1 MFALR
6 QRKGWMPVKKSWFI
20 KSWFFKSNRLAIILI
35 VSAASLSAGAC
46 ASRLDTRGNLPD
58 PKLVAEIR
66 PGELSREDVVDLIGS
81 PSSVTPFGSDTWYYI
96 SKRTET
102 FAFFAP
108 KVTARKIIVVKFA
121 KDGKVKE
128 VKTVGLEK
136 SRVIKPVSR
145 KTPTHGTKMTIIEQL
160 IGNLGRFKKKK
171 QQQSP
176 SDDSQGTPTDP
187 Y

>member
-1 MFALR
+1 MSALQ
-6 QRKGWMPVKKSWFI
+6 QRKGWMPVKKSWF
-20 KSWFFKSNRLAIILI
+20 FKSNRLALVLV
-35 VSAASLSAGAC
+35 VSAASLGAGAC
-46 ASRLDTRGNLPD
+46 SSRLDTRGNLPD

-66 PGELSREDVVDLIGS
+66 PGELSREDVMDLLGS

-102 FAFFAP
+102 FAFFSP
-108 KVTARKIIVVKFA
+108 KVTDRKIIVVKFA
-121 KDGKVKE
+121 KDGKVKGIS
-128 VKTVGLEK
+128 TVGLEK

-145 KTPTHGTKMTIIEQL
+145 KTPTHGTKMTVIEQL

-171 QQQSP
+171 QQQA
-176 SDDSQGTPTDP
+176 PTDEYDP

>member
-1 MFALR
+1 
-6 QRKGWMPVKKSWFI
+6 MPVKKP
-20 KSWFFKSNRLAIILI
+20 WFFKSNCLAIILV
-35 VSAASLSAGAC
+35 VSAASLGAGAC

-58 PKLVAEIR
+58 PKLLSSIR
-66 PGELSREDVVDLIGS
+66 PGELSREDVVDLLGS

-108 KVTARKIIVVKFA
+108 KVTERKIVVVKFA

-128 VKTVGLEK
+128 VSTLGLEK
-136 SRVIKPVSR
+136 SRAIKHVLR
-145 KTPTHGTKMTIIEQL
+145 TTPTHGNEMTIIEQL
-160 IGNLGRFKKKK
+160 IGNLGRFKKKQQK
-171 QQQSP
+171 Q
-176 SDDSQGTPTDP
+176 TPEEENAEP

>member
-1 MFALR
+1 
-6 QRKGWMPVKKSWFI
+6 MPVKKP
-20 KSWFFKSNRLAIILI
+20 WFFKSNCLAIILV
-35 VSAASLSAGAC
+35 VSAASLGAGAC

-58 PKLVAEIR
+58 PKLLSSIR
-66 PGELSREDVVDLIGS
+66 PGELSREDVVDLLGS

-108 KVTARKIIVVKFA
+108 KVTARKIVVVKFA

-128 VKTVGLEK
+128 VNTVGLEK

-145 KTPTHGTKMTIIEQL
+145 KTPTHGTEMTIIEQL

-171 QQQSP
+171 QQSSPEDDATGTP
-176 SDDSQGTPTDP
+176 SDPF
-187 Y
+187 